1 MTGGLGWQCG
11 AALNIE
17 LVETGHWTRGGLD
30 VELLGDWTITESA
43 PSIKF
48 GASVL
53 VWRRALLVVP
63 ERKDIHS
70 DKPRL
75 SDKLDSPSFNTAKF
89 HGGSTYP

>member
-30 VELLGDWTITESA
+30 DELVGDWT
-43 PSIKF
+43 
-48 GASVL
+48 
-53 VWRRALLVVP
+53 LVVP